1 MGRSHPRCSFP
12 AYPAA
17 AVCAAL
23 AGLAL
28 AGGIYRDGFDGKQT
42 AWVKGGANVP
52 FTEDAHEITTQSAHT
67 FPASEYLR
75 LRVEPTPGIL
85 NPFVHYR
92 YATPPA
98 PVTEELV
105 VSLRVRGS
113 RPGVQLLARLVLP
126 HERNPANL
134 NEPFTTLLRGEA
146 TTAGGPQ
153 WQRLELRNPF
163 KLLKDEQQM
172 LRTRLQRDVNVAD
185 AYVDQLLLNVHTAP
199 GVMEVWIDDL
209 EIGPVVDAAPNDRK
223 VSAKTVS
230 TGGANNLRTVPALKP
245 NIPTPAPVEFT
256 RDQLRVGG
264 KGFLFRGIRY
274 TNTPTE
280 MLR

>member
-1 MGRSHPRCSFP
+1 MGRSQRRRSFP
-12 AYPAA
+12 AFPAA

-23 AGLAL
+23 AGLAI

-75 LRVEPTPGIL
+75 LRIEPSPGVL
-85 NPFVHYR
+85 SPYVYYR

-98 PVTEELV
+98 PVADELM

-113 RPGVQLLARLVLP
+113 RPGVQLLVRLVLP

-146 TTAGGPQ
+146 TSAGGPQ
-153 WQRLELRNPF
+153 WQRLELRNPT
-163 KLLKDEQQM
+163 KLLKDEQQL
-172 LRTRLQRDVNVAD
+172 LRTKLQRDVNIAD
-185 AYVDQLLLNVHTAP
+185 AYVDQLLLNVHTGT

-209 EIGPVVDAAPNDRK
+209 EIGPVIDTAPSAPKDRS
-223 VSAKTVS
+223 VPAKTVS
-230 TGGANNLRTVPALKP
+230 TGGAPARTVPVLKP
-245 NIPTPAPVEFT
+245 NVPAPAPVEFT

-264 KGFLFRGIRY
+264 KG
-274 TNTPTE
+274 
-280 MLR
+280 